1 MEYSQFCEECTRIF
15 RRNALP
21 DPTQEQLEKL
31 HFLTE
36 YLLKVNQSMNLTAI
50 RDEKQVILKHYAD
63 SLTLLPYLPEGA
75 KMLDVGCGAGFPTLP
90 IAIFRPD
97 LQITALDSTAKRIE
111 FVKSVATQLNLS
123 HVFPVAARAEDVA
136 HDPQSREHFD
146 VVTAR
151 AVAALPVLAELCLPL
166 CRIGGMFLAM
176 KAKQAP
182 EEILAARNA
191 IGLCGGGICTAHTIS
206 LISDDNNPAETPNS
220 DCRTLLEIKK
230 ISQTPKIY
238 PRHFS
243 KIAKKPL

>member
-1 MEYSQFCEECTRIF
+1 MEYLQFSEECSRIF
-15 RRNALP
+15 QQNNLP
-21 DPTQEQLEKL
+21 APSKEQSEKL
-31 HFLTE
+31 HYLTE
-36 YLLKVNQSMNLTAI
+36 HLLKVNQVMNLTAI
-50 RDEKQVILKHYAD
+50 RDEKQIILKHYVD

-111 FVKSVATQLNLS
+111 FVKNVATQLNLS
-123 HVFPVAARAEDVA
+123 HVSPVVARAEDIA
-136 HDPQSREHFD
+136 HTPQNREHFD

-166 CRIGGMFLAM
+166 CRVGGTFLAM

-182 EEILAARNA
+182 DEILVARNA
-191 IGLCGGGICTAHTIS
+191 IGSCGGEICATHAIS
-206 LISDDNNPAETPNS
+206 LTSGNNSSEISDS
-220 DCRTLLEIKK
+220 DRRILLEIKK

-243 KIAKKPL
+243 KITKKPL